1 MLNIHTAAWQT
12 TDTPRPTLVG
22 RGATNAETAMSVRK
36 LAYLDLGLVRSLLS
50 LGTSRERICSALNLT
65 GDEFDYVRSLV

>member
-22 RGATNAETAMSVRK
+22 RGATTAETAMSVRK
-36 LAYLDLGLVRSLLS
+36 LAYLDIGLV
-50 LGTSRERICSALNLT
+50 
-65 GDEFDYVRSLV
+65 